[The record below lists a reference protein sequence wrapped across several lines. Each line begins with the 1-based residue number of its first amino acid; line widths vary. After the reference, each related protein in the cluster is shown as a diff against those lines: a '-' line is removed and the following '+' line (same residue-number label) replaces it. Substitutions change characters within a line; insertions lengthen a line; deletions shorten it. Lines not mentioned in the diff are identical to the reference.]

1 MTHIETARFNEV
13 IGLQIGSIQETVLKL
28 NENRDLEDLESVVA
42 ELEGMIADL
51 KRSLAAVPHK
61 HQ

>member
-13 IGLQIGSIQETVLKL
+13 IGLQIGAIKETVHKL
-28 NENRDLEDLESVVA
+28 NENRDLEELESVVA
-42 ELEGMIADL
+42 ELEGMIAGL

>member
-1 MTHIETARFNEV
+1 MTHIETARFNEL
-13 IGLQIGSIQETVLKL
+13 IGLQIGTIQETVHKL

-51 KRSLAAVPHK
+51 KRSLSSVPHK